1 MASKNSIAVL
11 KSPSGKID
19 GGKTLSRILLM
30 KKYDHFI
37 SELQRKLLKLMSLPK
52 SRLIYEG
59 ILNIVGQ
66 AHEMVFDE
74 FFDSFAFSGIFK
86 LNITHAMMDARSL
99 DRFADVLN
107 NFNVKNVLE
116 VGSGRG
122 FFAKLLDLSRFA
134 GKVFPTDAMWSHG
147 SDESEKF
154 TSVEKLTASDAVD
167 KHKDSDCLLVVWPSQ
182 NESWMTDA
190 LRNYRK
196 TRGKQQSIFA
206 HIGGQGLTG
215 DKSLYKEIKENWQ
228 FCEEIPVLNWPGDD
242 TALTV
247 YIINPSK
254 HEPSDAESSDEEDEN
269 QSQPHRCYRRK
280 WLPPLSE
287 AESSEDEEEDIP
299 PKAPTLP
306 LRDDSEAESSD
317 VEHTSAESDAN
328 LPLSKQHTSASSGKS
343 SDDE

>member
-1 MASKNSIAVL
+1 MASADRINVL
-11 KSPSGKID
+11 KSPTDKGATNVLRGLFVMKQYEHFINELHD
-19 GGKTLSRILLM
+19 KLLM
-30 KKYDHFI
+30 
-37 SELQRKLLKLMSLPK
+37 LMSLPK
-52 SRLIYEG
+52 SRPIYEG
-59 ILNIVGQ
+59 ILHIVGQ

-74 FFDSFAFSGIFK
+74 HSDSLTFSGFFK
-86 LNITHAMMDARSL
+86 LGITHVMMDARSL
-99 DRFADVLN
+99 YRFADVLN
-107 NFNVKNVLE
+107 NSNVKNVLE

-134 GKVFPTDAMWSHG
+134 GKVFPTDAMLSHG
-147 SDESEKF
+147 SSGPEKKF
-154 TSVEKLTASDAVD
+154 TFVEELTASDAVD
-167 KHKDSDCLLVVWPSQ
+167 KHKGSDCLLVVWPSQ

-196 TRGKQQSIFA
+196 ARGKQQSIFA
-206 HIGGQGLTG
+206 HIGGPGLTG
-215 DKSLYKEIKENWQ
+215 DKSLYKEIKENWK
-228 FCEEIPVLNWPGDD
+228 FCEDIPVLNWPGDD

-306 LRDDSEAESSD
+306 LRDVSEAESSD

-328 LPLSKQHTSASSGKS
+328 LPLSTQHTSASSGES

>member
-1 MASKNSIAVL
+1 MLRGLFV
-11 KSPSGKID
+11 
-19 GGKTLSRILLM
+19 M
-30 KKYDHFI
+30 KQYEDFI
-37 SELQRKLLKLMSLPK
+37 SELRHKLLKLMSLPE

-66 AHEMVFDE
+66 AHQMDFAEHS
-74 FFDSFAFSGIFK
+74 DSLMFSGLFK
-86 LNITHAMMDARSL
+86 LKITHAILDIESM

-116 VGSGRG
+116 VGAGKG

-134 GKVFPTDAMWSHG
+134 GKVVPTDAMLSHG
-147 SDESEKF
+147 SSEPEQF
-154 TSVEKLTASDAVD
+154 TFVEKLTASDAVD

-182 NESWMTDA
+182 FESWMTDA

-196 TRGKQQSIFA
+196 ARGKQQSIFT
-206 HIGGQGLTG
+206 HIGGQDLTG
-215 DKSLYKEIKENWQ
+215 DKSFYKEIKENWK
-228 FCEEIPVLNWPGDD
+228 FCREIPVLNWEGDD

-247 YIINPSK
+247 YIINPCK

-280 WLPPLSE
+280 WLPPLSK

-306 LRDDSEAESSD
+306 LRDVSEAESSD

-328 LPLSKQHTSASSGKS
+328 LPLSTQHTSASSGES